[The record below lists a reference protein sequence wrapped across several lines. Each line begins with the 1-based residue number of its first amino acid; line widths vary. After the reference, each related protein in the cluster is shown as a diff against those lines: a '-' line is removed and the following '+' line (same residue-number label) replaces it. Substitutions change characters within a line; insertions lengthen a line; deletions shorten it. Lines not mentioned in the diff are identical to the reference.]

1 MRSLVDGLWSH
12 VQMAELVI
20 CGSKTFASPTGN
32 WPILRDMPGQIKN
45 VIFLG
50 AGASKADGAPLQ
62 FELLRD
68 YFKLDPSGAPEAMD
82 LELKQ
87 FFQAFYNIDVTQID
101 DKTTFPTFE
110 EVLGA
115 LELALQREEN
125 FKVAGTVWDQY
136 RIRRCREYI
145 VTLIC
150 IILAAK
156 LGAEPS
162 GMSNHHSVLVGVLP
176 ADEDTCFISLNYD
189 LLIDNAMRVA
199 NRTPEYGTE
208 FANSIDRLG
217 DSVGLYK
224 LHGSLN
230 WLRCPTCS
238 SLTHTGSIKGAS
250 YPTQYRARCQTPNC
264 NAETTPIVIPPTF
277 FKVMSDFHL
286 EQVWH
291 RAELALLEAERI
303 FFCGYSLPDAD
314 MHIRY
319 LLKKAEV
326 NRGSTPDVF
335 IISNHD
341 KKEQAE
347 KKTECARFKRLF
359 RLPSKVVYTN
369 LSFEQFVLLGPS
381 RAHEFSREIGTD

>member
-1 MRSLVDGLWSH
+1 
-12 VQMAELVI
+12 
-20 CGSKTFASPTGN
+20 
-32 WPILRDMPGQIKN
+32 MPGQIKN

-68 YFKLDPSGAPEAMD
+68 YFQLNPSPAPEDMGR
-82 LELKQ
+82 ELKLL
-87 FFQAFYNIDVTQID
+87 FQAFYNIDVTQVDEKI
-101 DKTTFPTFE
+101 TFPTFE

-125 FKVAGTVWDQY
+125 FKVAGIVWNQY
-136 RIRRCREYI
+136 RIRRCREYV

-156 LGAEPS
+156 LGAEPT
-162 GMSNHHSVLVGVLP
+162 GLPNHHSKLVEELP
-176 ADEDTCFISLNYD
+176 VGETTCFISLNYD
-189 LLIDNAMRVA
+189 LLIDNAIRVA

-217 DSVGLYK
+217 DAVGLYK

-238 SLTHTGSIKGAS
+238 SLTHTGTIKGAS
-250 YPTQYRARCQTPNC
+250 YPAQQRTRCQTPNC
-264 NAETTPIVIPPTF
+264 NAETIPIVIPPTF

-286 EQVWH
+286 AQVWH
-291 RAELALLEAERI
+291 RAELALLEAEKI

-335 IISNHD
+335 IVSNHD
-341 KKEQAE
+341 DKEQAE

-359 RLPSKVVYTN
+359 RLPSKVVYTS

-381 RAHEFSREIGTD
+381 RAQEFPRETGMD